1 MKIVRVH
8 YKHPTSKNVKNT
20 YVDYE
25 LEPNKEDVDFI
36 EIMEQIPEHFVC
48 KKLFKIAVE

>member
-1 MKIVRVH
+1 MRIIRVH
-8 YKHPTSKNVKNT
+8 YKHQSGKPVKNT
-20 YVDYE
+20 YVDFE
-25 LEPNKEDVDFI
+25 LSPNQETVDFI